1 VKLDKYTIL
10 FNFEMLGRM
19 RSGSASRNSW
29 GCSLHITFRPKSAGA
44 TWHVIRKL
52 TREVGGLS
60 EEVEEGAQEVEANEI
75 SDKRPVE
82 GDDPKE
88 DDPSAS
94 QRKM

>member
-1 VKLDKYTIL
+1 
-10 FNFEMLGRM
+10 MLGRM